1 MSIKT
6 VLSKDKNNIEIIF
19 SDTGYGIAKGNAD
32 KIFTPFFKTKHYEEG
47 MGMGLSIVKGIIE
60 NHKGQIEFN
69 SVKDEGTTLRL

>member
-1 MSIKT
+1 
-6 VLSKDKNNIEIIF
+6 
-19 SDTGYGIAKGNAD
+19 
-32 KIFTPFFKTKHYEEG
+32 